1 LSDHHLFVYGT
12 LRRGC
17 DNQFAQLLSERG
29 QFIDAATV
37 PGRLYDFGRYPG
49 ARPADHAN
57 DKPNEWIC
65 GEIFYLEEPGPVLA
79 VLDEY
84 EGPEFER
91 AMVSTAGTID
101 CWIYWYIG
109 DATGCLIPSGDWLQ
123 R

>member
-29 QFIDAATV
+29 QFVDTARV
-37 PGRLYDFGRYPG
+37 PGRLYDFGPYPG
-49 ARPADHAN
+49 AQPTDEPGA
-57 DKPNEWIC
+57 WVL
-65 GEIFYLEEPGPVLA
+65 GEIFYLEEPDAVLSA
-79 VLDEY
+79 LDEY
-84 EGPEFER
+84 EGREYER
-91 AMVSTAGTID
+91 AMVSTAGKVE

-109 DATGCLIPSGDWLQ
+109 DATGYPIASGDWLQ